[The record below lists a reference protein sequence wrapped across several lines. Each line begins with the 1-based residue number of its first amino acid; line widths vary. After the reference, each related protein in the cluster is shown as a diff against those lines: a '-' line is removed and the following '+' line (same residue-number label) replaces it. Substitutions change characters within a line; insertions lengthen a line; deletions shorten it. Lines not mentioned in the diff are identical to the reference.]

1 MSALRDPNSRTS
13 SPAQP
18 HPASTPRR
26 RSKLE
31 EKLGIIAQTVDGES
45 LEWGMDEDVGEDLGK
60 MWREGSVVH
69 YLE

>member
-1 MSALRDPNSRTS
+1 MSAIQESKARTS
-13 SPAQP
+13 SPAQQ

-31 EKLGIIAQTVDGES
+31 ERLEIIAQTVNGES